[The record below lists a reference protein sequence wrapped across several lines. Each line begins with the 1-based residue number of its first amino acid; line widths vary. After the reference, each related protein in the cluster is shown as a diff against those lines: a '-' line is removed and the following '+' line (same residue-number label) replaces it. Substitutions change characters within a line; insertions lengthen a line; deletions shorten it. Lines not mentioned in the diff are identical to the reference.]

1 MSPSTRLAL
10 WFAISACRRR
20 SEAAS
25 MEARQWPKRKT
36 LDTIDRCD
44 RDARNLA
51 LLLVE
56 LRSAA

>member
-10 WFAISACRRR
+10 WFAISECRRR

-25 MEARQWPKRKT
+25 MEMRQRPTRKAFNVV
-36 LDTIDRCD
+36 DRCD

-56 LRSAA
+56 MRK